1 MIGVLKKI
9 IDDSE
14 ILRYFLFLKM
24 WMIEENIT
32 LVNSSS
38 ENDTNWP
45 RADKNGRQELEIKM
59 GKTHISFS
67 VK

>member
-1 MIGVLKKI
+1 MTIVL
-9 IDDSE
+9 
-14 ILRYFLFLKM
+14 
-24 WMIEENIT
+24 
-32 LVNSSS
+32 S

-67 VK
+67 VKNRHILTYEICN

>member
-1 MIGVLKKI
+1 MIV
-9 IDDSE
+9 
-14 ILRYFLFLKM
+14 FP
-24 WMIEENIT
+24 
-32 LVNSSS
+32 S

-67 VK
+67 VKNRHY